1 MPIYECYCEAC
12 RITFEILAPVTEANR
27 KRPCPRCA
35 RASRRVVSAF
45 AIGNAGTRG
54 DTPAAD
60 APAHSPARAGT
71 PSNGHAHNGHSHQR
85 RPGRPTVPDFARLC
99 WMDDRSAERFAAYKL
114 GRGAEYDDKSAAS
127 EERRKQR
134 GLPTPPGPNLTNS
147 PVARMVARKKA
158 EQAKKAA
165 KAVRAGPPALP
176 I

>member
-60 APAHSPARAGT
+60 SPAHSPA
-71 PSNGHAHNGHSHQR
+71 HADQS
-85 RPGRPTVPDFARLC
+85 
-99 WMDDRSAERFAAYKL
+99 Y
-114 GRGAEYDDKSAAS
+114 
-127 EERRKQR
+127 
-134 GLPTPPGPNLTNS
+134 S
-147 PVARMVARKKA
+147 PVAQMVARKKA

-165 KAVRAGPPALP
+165 KAPKPGASNTSPR
-176 I
+176 